1 MPELPEV
8 ETIVRELRKKIIG
21 SKITDFWSDKEK
33 PVNQAGGISK
43 FKKEIT
49 GKKIL
54 SITRRAKF
62 IVIDIEG
69 DKSLFIHQKISGHL
83 MYGRW
88 KRKFQIPNTKSQTN
102 SKSKISNSKQEWIS
116 AIPGPLKNDRQN
128 QYIRYI
134 WMLNNG
140 YQVAMSDL
148 RRFSRVILV
157 KDKDVSNLKEIRDL
171 GPEPLEITFNQFKS
185 LFGGETS
192 KHRKKGRLK
201 QVLMDPFFIVGIG
214 NIYSDEILWDAGY
227 HPLSRVENLKETDL
241 KKIFGSTIKILNKAI
256 DAKGSSVDD
265 YRIPS
270 GEKGRYQEM
279 ERAYQQTGKECFKKD
294 GGIMK
299 RIVVG
304 GRSAH
309 FCPKHQKIM

>member
-8 ETIVRELRKKIIG
+8 ETIVRELSKNLIG
-21 SKITDFWSDKEK
+21 SKITDFWSDREK
-33 PVNQAGGISK
+33 PVKQSGGIAK
-43 FKKEIT
+43 FKKEIS

-83 MYGRW
+83 MYGKW
-88 KRKFQIPNTKSQTN
+88 KLEKGV
-102 SKSKISNSKQEWIS
+102 WLS
-116 AIPGPLKNDRQN
+116 ALKGPLKTDRQN

-134 WMLNNG
+134 WNLNNG
-140 YQVAMSDL
+140 HQLAMSDL

-171 GPEPLEITFNQFKS
+171 GPEPLEINFLQFKA
-185 LFGGETS
+185 LFGSSTS
-192 KHRKKGRLK
+192 KQKRGNLK
-201 QVLMDPFFIVGIG
+201 SVLMDPFFIVGIG
-214 NIYSDEILWDAGY
+214 NIYSDEILWDSGF
-227 HPLSRVENLKETDL
+227 HPMSRVENLNESDL
-241 KKIFGSTIKILNKAI
+241 KKIFKSTIKILNKAI
-256 DAKGSSVDD
+256 DLKGSSVDD

-279 ERAYQQTGKECFKKD
+279 EKAYQQTGKKCTKKD
-294 GGIMK
+294 GGIME
-299 RIVVG
+299 RLVVG

-309 FCPKHQKIM
+309 FCPKHQILK